1 MKVGDLNRLLERIRT
16 GSLALGCQVF
26 DPDTVEMLAFSGIDF
41 IWADMMFGSLDW
53 SDARQI
59 VRASKAANV
68 GCLVRA
74 QAEPWIPGSDKR
86 AIADC
91 HRILTLDVTG
101 AVLSV
106 SSVEEVELL
115 VEVSKDWHRG
125 LHLHPFT
132 KDTYQDYKD
141 QVLAETLSIPLIEE
155 AELFRNIE
163 QVLDVE
169 GLKAVWL
176 GMSDL
181 SRELGHP
188 FDYEHPDVW
197 AAVDRTVDL
206 ARSRGI
212 VVVANVGWESPSV
225 DAQIERI
232 LRLSDHGIGMVSMQH
247 IVQPI
252 YQHIIGTAR
261 ARSEKS

>member
-1 MKVGDLNRLLERIRT
+1 M
-16 GSLALGCQVF
+16 
-26 DPDTVEMLAFSGIDF
+26 P
-41 IWADMMFGSLDW
+41 
-53 SDARQI
+53 ARSCGPAKQPT
-59 VRASKAANV
+59 S

-74 QAEPWIPGSDKR
+74 QAEPWLPGLDKR
-86 AIADC
+86 AITDC
-91 HRILTLDVTG
+91 HRILTLGVTG

-125 LHLHPFT
+125 LHVHPFT
-132 KDTYQDYKD
+132 KDTYQEYKH
-141 QVLAETLSIPLIEE
+141 QILAETLSIPLIEE

-163 QVLDVE
+163 QVLNVE
-169 GLKAVWL
+169 GLRAVWL

-225 DAQIERI
+225 DLQIERI
-232 LRLSDHGIGMVSMQH
+232 LRLWDHGVGMVSMQH

-252 YQHIIGTAR
+252 YQHIIDTAR
-261 ARSEKS
+261 ARSERS

>member
-1 MKVGDLNRLLERIRT
+1 MNRLFEKIRT

-26 DPDTVEMLAFSGIDF
+26 DPDTVEMLAFCGIDF
-41 IWADMMFGSLDW
+41 IWADMMWGSLDW
-53 SDARQI
+53 SDAREI

-74 QAEPWIPGSDKR
+74 QAEPWLPGLDKR
-86 AIADC
+86 AITDC
-91 HRILTLDVTG
+91 HRILTLGVTG

-125 LHLHPFT
+125 LHVHPFT
-132 KDTYQDYKD
+132 KDTYQEYKH
-141 QVLAETLSIPLIEE
+141 QILAETLSIPLIEE

-163 QVLDVE
+163 QVLNVE
-169 GLKAVWL
+169 GLRAVWL

-188 FDYEHPDVW
+188 FDYDAARRLGGRGPYRRPGSEPWHCRALPTWVGNRRSSMLRSSAFCACGTTVSGWFRCGTSSTPSIEHG
-197 AAVDRTVDL
+197 L
-206 ARSRGI
+206 
-212 VVVANVGWESPSV
+212 
-225 DAQIERI
+225 
-232 LRLSDHGIGMVSMQH
+232 
-247 IVQPI
+247 
-252 YQHIIGTAR
+252 
-261 ARSEKS
+261 